1 MIPHETYYVNR
12 VSASRLGPRD
22 LLTPCLRLD
31 IVENDGSPRETAIGF
46 ASAVRVLERRRW
58 TLIFGRGRPV
68 AMRWTDDL
76 ATGVDEID
84 SQHKELF
91 NRVNAL
97 LSAMSEGR
105 GKEHLH
111 TVVRFLEDYVVT
123 HFSTEEGYMARHSYP
138 GMTAH
143 KAEHADFVRDFGN
156 LKRDFET
163 QGASSALAIQV
174 QRRVCDWL
182 VHHIGQS
189 DKAFGAHLRTRAA
202 GTGTT

>member
-1 MIPHETYYVNR
+1 M
-12 VSASRLGPRD
+12 
-22 LLTPCLRLD
+22 
-31 IVENDGSPRETAIGF
+31 
-46 ASAVRVLERRRW
+46 
-58 TLIFGRGRPV
+58 
-68 AMRWTDDL
+68 AMRWTEDL

-84 SQHKELF
+84 RQHKELF
-91 NRVNAL
+91 SRVNAL
-97 LSAMSEGR
+97 LAAMSEGR

-123 HFSTEEGYMARHSYP
+123 HFTTEEGYMARHSYP
-138 GMTAH
+138 GMAAH
-143 KAEHADFVRDFGN
+143 KAEHAAFVRDFGN

-174 QRRVCDWL
+174 QRRICDWL